1 MSASSNIR
9 VPPRSHT
16 ILKYITKEINI
27 KSYLFNYI
35 LNFNFL
41 FLFALTLYA
50 TSLLLFGNIKYKTS
64 DNTQEVVENQIPGQI
79 FLLIIGYFKCY

>member
-16 ILKYITKEINI
+16 ILKY
-27 KSYLFNYI
+27 LFNYI
-35 LNFNFL
+35 LTFNFL
-41 FLFALTLYA
+41 FLFAVTLHV

-64 DNTQEVVENQIPGQI
+64 DKTQEVVENQIPGQI
-79 FLLIIGYFKCY
+79 FLLTTVILNAIK